1 MKETKVTAKKGYVSA
16 LVVALIA
23 ALIGAGIYAYTSMTG
38 YLAGRVIDWMPVVFT
53 AVAAVLLLV
62 LIIGGKNMK
71 DGAVGF
77 LTFVIN
83 VLLAVAIC
91 LFAMAR
97 IELAADIYF
106 IPVNYPQGEATAFY
120 ISIVGLVGYL
130 VAIVSNV
137 VASAKGT
144 NK

>member
-97 IELAADIYF
+97 IELAADI
-106 IPVNYPQGEATAFY
+106 
-120 ISIVGLVGYL
+120 
-130 VAIVSNV
+130 
-137 VASAKGT
+137 
-144 NK
+144 